1 MTAEQHLAE
10 AERLLSEVMTSKW
23 DTAPVA
29 HATIVNVA
37 IAHGLAAVAIE
48 LGVPHASADSY
59 GAGHGT

>member
-10 AERLLSEVMTSKW
+10 AERLLSEVMTAKW

-37 IAHGLAAVAIE
+37 LTHAVIAVAVE

-59 GAGHGT
+59 GAGHE